1 MCRKLACGVVGVMM
15 LGSTVAEATDATML
29 AGRAGFLVEHA
40 HRCGVA
46 EYRLQR
52 SAVLIK
58 QLIAAFALDDEDGEA
73 GQARFDENV
82 LAGALADLLGDPM
95 PSCDAVRS
103 QLAVLEQHRQA
114 AAPHPGNRQEEQM
127 AGENRSG
134 SAPAQPKSGAVAKPA
149 KSEIPAATR
158 RETVAQGVR

>member
-1 MCRKLACGVVGVMM
+1 M
-15 LGSTVAEATDATML
+15 
-29 AGRAGFLVEHA
+29 
-40 HRCGVA
+40 
-46 EYRLQR
+46 
-52 SAVLIK
+52 
-58 QLIAAFALDDEDGEA
+58 
-73 GQARFDENV
+73 RFDENV

-114 AAPHPGNRQEEQM
+114 AAPRPDNRREEQM

-149 KSEIPAATR
+149 KSAIPAATR

>member
-103 QLAVLEQHRQA
+103 QLAVLEQHR
-114 AAPHPGNRQEEQM
+114 
-127 AGENRSG
+127 ENRSG